1 MATRSRY
8 CVDTTTHV
16 SARHVH
22 QRAAV
27 ATAGGEEGGTPGP
40 GGRGRVEDEDPR
52 AGPGRAPAAALR
64 PAADHEDEPARG
76 HGAAPASEAVWRLGG
91 EEGPGR
97 GAGAEHLHL
106 GAGVTRRAA
115 AASEHVHS
123 VPVAR
128 RGRVRGVGQQR
139 RGGGP
144 ALAAGGGR
152 AGVAEAGGWRGWG
165 GRAPAHQHAAPAAAR
180 SATAA
185 PGQHSPD
192 HGGRHAREGAGQR
205 RLASAADPPVLQTD
219 ETLHRGLGLAAQQ
232 PGQRGPG
239 QRVSGLGRR
248 RLGGHVGV
256 TVYFY
261 CVK

>member
-1 MATRSRY
+1 MSRM
-8 CVDTTTHV
+8 
-16 SARHVH
+16 R
-22 QRAAV
+22 
-27 ATAGGEEGGTPGP
+27 TP
-40 GGRGRVEDEDPR
+40 
-52 AGPGRAPAAALR
+52 ALG

-115 AASEHVHS
+115 AASEHVHG
-123 VPVAR
+123 VPQAR

-165 GRAPAHQHAAPAAAR
+165 GRAPAHQHAAPAPAR

-185 PGQHSPD
+185 PASTHLTTAAATPARGRGS
-192 HGGRHAREGAGQR
+192 GGW
-205 RLASAADPPVLQTD
+205 RLPQILPSSRLTRLSTAASASPPSSQASVAPGSGSRVWAD
-219 ETLHRGLGLAAQQ
+219 
-232 PGQRGPG
+232 
-239 QRVSGLGRR
+239 
-248 RLGGHVGV
+248 GG
-256 TVYFY
+256 
-261 CVK
+261 